1 MAITKEYL
9 DSIRFEIAKQKYYNA
24 GKVDAKLDELKQEVM
39 TLIEENEKLRRAAA
53 DVKSAKDEIGDAVIN
68 AQAQAKATVEQAEA
82 QAAQLLSK
90 AKADADAM
98 TAEAKEK
105 ADKILTDAKFQASL
119 LLEQAKGSAEK
130 LAAPAQ
136 TGADGFSLRQLEAID
151 KINKQLDELN
161 VTHATQ
167 IFRLKQAMMKM
178 ATEKLSKGMITSR
191 VDYTIKCDGEKIWAK
206 LPKNRSIT
214 RNSKSY
220 VRKEAGRREADTAV
234 SGQGKS
240 QGCFAALAEGNLQL
254 SA

>member
-1 MAITKEYL
+1 
-9 DSIRFEIAKQKYYNA
+9 
-24 GKVDAKLDELKQEVM
+24 M

-90 AKADADAM
+90 AKADADTM

-136 TGADGFSLRQLEAID
+136 TGTDGFSQRQLEAID

-167 IFRLKQAMMKM
+167 IFRLKQALMTM
-178 ATEKLSKGMITSR
+178 ATEK
-191 VDYTIKCDGEKIWAK
+191 
-206 LPKNRSIT
+206 
-214 RNSKSY
+214 
-220 VRKEAGRREADTAV
+220 
-234 SGQGKS
+234 
-240 QGCFAALAEGNLQL
+240 
-254 SA
+254 